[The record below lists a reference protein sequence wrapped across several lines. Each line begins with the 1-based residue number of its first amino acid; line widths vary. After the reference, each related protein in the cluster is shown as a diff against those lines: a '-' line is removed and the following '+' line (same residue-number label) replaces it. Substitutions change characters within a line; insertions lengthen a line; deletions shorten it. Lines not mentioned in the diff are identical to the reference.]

1 MTTSN
6 IINLQMNNNN
16 NSKIQSE
23 NIQDNKQEYSNNIT
37 SSMIARLEFPN
48 HQQQQQQQSNDDK
61 LQLKN
66 SWGTYFYK
74 ADKQRDWKQNV
85 IYITSI
91 SYIEDFWSFYTH
103 TYGLRDLSNGSD
115 YMLFKKKR
123 WEDVSSRGGGKW
135 IFTVDPKRRKH
146 DLDNYW
152 LHLHMRYNLQML
164 LLIGDMFGTNLSTY
178 INGAV
183 VSLRVK
189 GDRLALWLKKIDDLN
204 LIKSIGI
211 KFKDLLNIPSN
222 IQLIYEYH
230 EPKFDDYSNEIR
242 LII

>member
-1 MTTSN
+1 MTTSS
-6 IINLQMNNNN
+6 IINLQMNTNN
-16 NSKIQSE
+16 NSKTQSE
-23 NIQDNKQEYSNNIT
+23 NIQDNKQEYSNSIT
-37 SSMIARLEFPN
+37 SPINTRLEFPN
-48 HQQQQQQQSNDDK
+48 QQQQQSNDDK

-91 SYIEDFWSFYTH
+91 GYIEDFWSFYTH

-115 YMLFKKKR
+115 YMLFKSGCLPM

-135 IFTVDPKRRKH
+135 IITVDPKRRKR
-146 DLDNYW
+146 DLDGYW
-152 LHLHMRYNLQML
+152 LHLML
-164 LLIGDMFGTNLSTY
+164 LLIGDMFGANLSTY

-204 LIKSIGI
+204 LIKAIGM
-211 KFKDLLNIPSN
+211 KFKNLLNIPSN
-222 IQLIYEYH
+222 IQLVYEYH
-230 EPKFDDYSNEIR
+230 EPKFDDYNNEIR
-242 LII
+242 LIM

>member
-1 MTTSN
+1 MATSS
-6 IINLQMNNNN
+6 IINFNMNNNN
-16 NSKIQSE
+16 HSKIQSE
-23 NIQDNKQEYSNNIT
+23 NTMNST
-37 SSMIARLEFPN
+37 VIARIEFPN
-48 HQQQQQQQSNDDK
+48 QQPQQSNDDK

-66 SWGTYFYK
+66 AWGTYFYK

-135 IFTVDPKRRKH
+135 IVTIDPKRRKH
-146 DLDNYW
+146 DLDGYW
-152 LHLHMRYNLQML
+152 LHLML
-164 LLIGDMFGTNLSTY
+164 LLIGDMFDAHLSTY
-178 INGAV
+178 INGAI

-204 LIKSIGI
+204 IIKSIGN
-211 KFKDLLNIPSN
+211 KFKDLLNIPAD
-222 IQLIYEYH
+222 IQIIYEYH
-230 EPKFDDYSNEIR
+230 ETKFDDFNNEIR